1 MNMTTEVAAFNPAQ
15 LPAFARNRKGPS
27 ALAKA
32 LAGGGGGGYQHR
44 LSIKGCVFRLVAGGK
59 EIASIEE
66 RYLDVVVVNASPKVG
81 RIFYGVKFSES
92 ESAAPKCQSVDG
104 IKPDAGVNEKQS
116 GNCASC
122 QMNIKGSGDGDTK
135 GCRYFQRVAL
145 VLANDL
151 KGNVLQ
157 LTVPSKSLFGKE
169 ENGNYPLQAYA
180 RWLEA
185 QTIDPDLVVT
195 RIKFDTRESSPK
207 LYFRTVRYLDD
218 AEFALVQ
225 IKAESQEAKDAIANV
240 NKEGAAPTTAP
251 AQIEA
256 PKGPQFPPDEDEES
270 APPPPPQKAKAK
282 AKPKAAPDDDIAEPP
297 VRKSATPPAAPA
309 PQSLA
314 SVVADWD
321 TDD

>member
-1 MNMTTEVAAFNPAQ
+1 MATEMAVFNPAQ

-32 LAGGGGGGYQHR
+32 LAGGGGGGYEHR

-66 RYLDVVVVNASPKVG
+66 RHLDVVIVNATPKVG
-81 RIFYGVKFSES
+81 RIFYGVKYSES

-116 GNCASC
+116 DNCASC
-122 QMNIKGSGDGDTK
+122 PMNIKGSGDGDTK
-135 GCRYFQRVAL
+135 GCRYYQRVAL

-185 QTIDPDLVVT
+185 QSIDPDLVVT

-207 LYFRTVRYLDD
+207 LFFRTVRYLED
-218 AEFALVQ
+218 AEFGLVQ
-225 IKAESQEAKDAIANV
+225 VKAESQDAKDAIANV
-240 NKEGAAPTTAP
+240 NKAGAAPTTAP
-251 AQIEA
+251 AQLEA
-256 PKGPQFPPDEDEES
+256 PKGPQFPPDDDEED
-270 APPPPPQKAKAK
+270 APPPKSK
-282 AKPKAAPDDDIAEPP
+282 AKPKAKPKAEPEEEDVEEPP
-297 VRKSATPPAAPA
+297 VRKGATPPAAPA
-309 PQSLA
+309 TTSLA
-314 SVVADWD
+314 SVVSDWD

>member
-1 MNMTTEVAAFNPAQ
+1 MNMATEMAVFNPAQ

-32 LAGGGGGGYQHR
+32 LAGGGGGGYEHR

-66 RYLDVVVVNASPKVG
+66 RHLDVVIVNATPKVG
-81 RIFYGVKFSES
+81 RIFYGVKYSES
-92 ESAAPKCQSVDG
+92 ETAAPKCQSVDG
-104 IKPDAGVNEKQS
+104 IKPDAGVNEKQ
-116 GNCASC
+116 GDNCASC
-122 QMNIKGSGDGDTK
+122 PMNIKGSGDGDTK
-135 GCRYFQRVAL
+135 GCRYYQRVAL

-151 KGNVLQ
+151 QGNVLQ

-185 QTIDPDLVVT
+185 QSIDPDLVVT

-207 LYFRTVRYLDD
+207 LFFRTVRYLDD
-218 AEFALVQ
+218 SEFEMVQ
-225 IKAESQEAKDAIANV
+225 VKAESQDAKDAISNV
-240 NKEGAAPTTAP
+240 NKEGTAPTAAP
-251 AQIEA
+251 QQLEA
-256 PKGPQFPPDEDEES
+256 PKGPQFPPDDDEED
-270 APPPPPQKAKAK
+270 APPPKQK
-282 AKPKAAPDDDIAEPP
+282 AKPKAKPKAEPDEDAEEPP
-297 VRKSATPPAAPA
+297 VRKSATPPAAPEKT
-309 PQSLA
+309 SLA
-314 SVVADWD
+314 SVVSDWD

>member
-1 MNMTTEVAAFNPAQ
+1 MNMATEMEVFNPAQ

-27 ALAKA
+27 ALSKA

-44 LSIKGCVFRLVAGGK
+44 LSIKGGVFRLLASGK

-66 RYLDVVVVNASPKVG
+66 RYLDVVIVNATPKVG

-104 IKPDAGVNEKQS
+104 VKPDAGVTEKQHD
-116 GNCASC
+116 NCAAC
-122 QMNIKGSGDGDTK
+122 PMNIKGSGDGETK

-145 VLANDL
+145 VLANDM

-185 QTIDPDLVVT
+185 QGIDPDLVVT

-207 LYFRTVRYLDD
+207 LFFRTVRYLAD
-218 AEFALVQ
+218 AEFAVVQ
-225 IKAESQEAKDAIANV
+225 EKAESQDAKDAIDNKS
-240 NKEGAAPTTAP
+240 KEGVAEAP
-251 AQIEA
+251 QLEA
-256 PKGPQFPPDEDEES
+256 PKGPQFPPDEDVDE
-270 APPPPPQKAKAK
+270 APAPKAK
-282 AKPKAAPDDDIAEPP
+282 KPKKKVVEEEDEAEEPP
-297 VRKSATPPAAPA
+297 VRKSAAAPAAPA
-309 PQSLA
+309 AKPLSA
-314 SVVADWD
+314 VVDDWD

>member
-1 MNMTTEVAAFNPAQ
+1 MATEMAVFNPAQ

-32 LAGGGGGGYQHR
+32 LAGGGGGGYEHR

-66 RYLDVVVVNASPKVG
+66 RHLDVVIVNATPKVG
-81 RIFYGVKFSES
+81 RIFYGVKYSES

-116 GNCASC
+116 DNCASC
-122 QMNIKGSGDGDTK
+122 PMNIKGSGDGDTK
-135 GCRYFQRVAL
+135 GCRYYQRVAL

-151 KGNVLQ
+151 QGNVLQ

-185 QTIDPDLVVT
+185 QSIDPDLVVT

-207 LYFRTVRYLDD
+207 LFFRTVRYLED
-218 AEFALVQ
+218 AEFGLVQ
-225 IKAESQEAKDAIANV
+225 VKAESQDAKDAIANV
-240 NKEGAAPTTAP
+240 NKAGAAPTTAP
-251 AQIEA
+251 AQLEA
-256 PKGPQFPPDEDEES
+256 PKGPQFPPDDDEED
-270 APPPPPQKAKAK
+270 APPPKSK
-282 AKPKAAPDDDIAEPP
+282 AKPKAKPKAEPEEEDVEEPP
-297 VRKSATPPAAPA
+297 VRKGATPPAAPA
-309 PQSLA
+309 TTSLA
-314 SVVADWD
+314 SVVSDWD